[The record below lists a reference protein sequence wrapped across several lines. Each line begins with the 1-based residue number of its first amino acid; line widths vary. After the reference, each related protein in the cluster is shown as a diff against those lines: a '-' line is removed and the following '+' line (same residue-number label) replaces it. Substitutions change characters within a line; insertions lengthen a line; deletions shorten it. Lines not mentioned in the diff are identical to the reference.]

1 MSGRE
6 LMFCASSA
14 RCNAARMVEKGTLF
28 YCSQHRSEE
37 AVASE
42 ATAGGPDAPL
52 EDLEPGMTVLAKDRR
67 NHGVVLAVEGTMAT
81 VRFADHDRGTT
92 TEVKL
97 STAWLEK
104 A

>member
-1 MSGRE
+1 MNGRE

-28 YCSQHRSEE
+28 YCSQHRHEQ
-37 AVASE
+37 
-42 ATAGGPDAPL
+42 AGALAAKGPDADLGPD
-52 EDLEPGMTVLAKDRR
+52 DLEPGMTVLAKDRR
-67 NHGVVLAVEGTMAT
+67 NHGVVLAVDGTNAT
-81 VRFADHDRGTT
+81 VRFVDRERGTT
-92 TEVKL
+92 TEVTL